1 MRKLLIKLAACL
13 SFSLFS
19 ATAMAAEAGLTL
31 PNDKLPRL
39 SGDYLEVSMQRGM
52 QIYVNNCL
60 GCHALAFHRYE
71 RSATDLGIPTD
82 VMMENMIF
90 SDDKIGDLMTN
101 NMNAKAAANWF
112 GAAPPDLSVVARARG
127 TKWLYNYFRG
137 FYVDDSRPY
146 GVNNSVFKD
155 VGMPHVLEEMQGL
168 QAKTDQVKNLENE
181 ISYAQADMANA
192 KKQLEEG
199 GNSSAL
205 NKTIREAEAVISE
218 AETKLTEISEAGKY
232 FEIVKEGQLSPQEF
246 DDAMRDLTY
255 FLEYVGEPIKRDRE
269 RLGVWVLLF
278 ITFFGFVA
286 YLLKKEYW
294 KDIH

>member
-1 MRKLLIKLAACL
+1 MKKLLIKLTACL
-13 SFSLFS
+13 SLSVLS
-19 ATAMAAEAGLTL
+19 ATAFAAEEGLTL
-31 PNDKLPRL
+31 PNDNLPRL
-39 SGDYLEVSMQRGM
+39 TGGYLEVSMQRGM
-52 QIYVNNCL
+52 QVYVNNCL
-60 GCHALAFHRYE
+60 GCHALSFQRYQ
-71 RSATDLGIPTD
+71 RTANDLGIPED

-90 SDDKIGDLMTN
+90 SDAKIGDLMTN
-101 NMNAKAAANWF
+101 NMSVEAAANWF

-127 TKWLYNYFRG
+127 THWLYNYFRA
-137 FYVDDSRPY
+137 FYVDETRPY

-168 QAKTDQVKNLENE
+168 QAKTDEVKNLENE
-181 ISYAQADMANA
+181 ISYAQADIAAA

-205 NKTIREAEAVISE
+205 NKTINESETVIYEAEA
-218 AETKLTEISEAGKY
+218 KLTEISKAGNY
-232 FEIVKEGQLSPQEF
+232 FKIVKEGQLSPAEF
-246 DDAMRDLTY
+246 NQAMIDLTY
-255 FLEYVGEPIKRDRE
+255 FLEYVGEPIKRERE
-269 RLGVWVLLF
+269 RLGIWVLLF